1 MICKGRGMEGIREG
15 WLGGNDVNILF
26 HEILKAKIKNPA
38 LLFSQP

>member
-1 MICKGRGMEGIREG
+1 MICKGRVMEGIGEG

-26 HEILKAKIKNPA
+26 HEILKAKIKNPT